1 MLPVRS
7 RGEPAGDPKGGIR
20 RRDVRDVRDVR
31 DLAPPASEP
40 HAAQAKVGVGS
51 QYELLNINSNSTI
64 LIVIVY

>member
-20 RRDVRDVRDVR
+20 RRDVRD
-31 DLAPPASEP
+31 LAPPASEP
-40 HAAQAKVGVGS
+40 HAAQPKVGVGS

>member
-7 RGEPAGDPKGGIR
+7 RGEPAGDPKDGIR
-20 RRDVRDVRDVR
+20 RRDVRDVR

-40 HAAQAKVGVGS
+40 HAAQPKVGVGS